1 MTIIGLFVA
10 MSLMIVK
17 GLNSD
22 PTIKAT
28 QEDQATSTVLK
39 LQANP
44 IQDLNTSFDVQL
56 ELPAELTTKVELE
69 VPPFIS
75 FDEAKAIKQ
84 NEHVKVTITYQQAT
98 STLIIQ
104 PNQSETAVESVND
117 DASEISNLVL
127 KLPFIAKELGEGT
140 FYAKAESQEI
150 VTQDVFVVDPEEKDD
165 ALIDSTPITDSIA
178 PTASE
183 TAIEDSTLE
192 SMQIKALALEPRA
205 GTNVSTWAEFI
216 SALGNAAVSSINVT
230 ADLTRGTGT
239 AAGTYTRSITING
252 NGHTIDFGAN
262 NGSITLGAG
271 PVGSVLELNDLTV
284 KKAGA
289 AAIVTATAAN
299 SSRWEVVVRNVNGAE
314 TGNVSSFINV
324 PNGTITVDGGNS
336 TYNLSNANTVFTAMN
351 FNVINGAKLNS
362 SVNGNNYYSSVAG
375 SKVTINGGSVIHFYS
390 EADVAMQMTARTDF
404 EVSDPGTLLS
414 V

>member
-1 MTIIGLFVA
+1 M
-10 MSLMIVK
+10 
-17 GLNSD
+17 
-22 PTIKAT
+22 
-28 QEDQATSTVLK
+28 
-39 LQANP
+39 
-44 IQDLNTSFDVQL
+44 
-56 ELPAELTTKVELE
+56 
-69 VPPFIS
+69 
-75 FDEAKAIKQ
+75 
-84 NEHVKVTITYQQAT
+84 
-98 STLIIQ
+98 IIQ

-117 DASEISNLVL
+117 DASEISNPVL

-165 ALIDSTPITDSIA
+165 ALIDFTPMTDSIA

-404 EVSDPGTLLS
+404 EVSDPGTLLNIEGNS
-414 V
+414 NATGDGGALISIVGAGTEINLRNQAEIKVHSKRTVAMLMNSSGGVFNVSGDQN